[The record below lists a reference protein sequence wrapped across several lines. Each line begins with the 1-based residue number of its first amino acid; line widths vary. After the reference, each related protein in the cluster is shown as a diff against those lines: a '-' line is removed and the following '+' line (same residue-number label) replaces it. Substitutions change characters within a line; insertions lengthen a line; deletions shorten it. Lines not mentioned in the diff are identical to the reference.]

1 LYCIVYNM
9 GIIEITPTIGID
21 ENEIQ
26 ENFLRSSGPGG
37 QNVNK
42 VSTMVQLRFDIAGSR
57 SLPDEVKNRLIS
69 LAGNR
74 VNEDGSLIIE
84 SQRFRSQKKNREDAF
99 VRLKALICRA
109 AEKPK
114 TRYLT
119 KPTIAS
125 QEQRL
130 ESKRQRSQ
138 TKKERGPLSIE
149 RE

>member
-1 LYCIVYNM
+1 M
-9 GIIEITPTIGID
+9 GMIEITSAIGID
-21 ENEIQ
+21 ENEIH
-26 ENFLRSSGPGG
+26 ESFLRSSGPGG

-74 VNEDGSLIIE
+74 VTEGGSLIIE
-84 SQRFRSQKKNREDAF
+84 SQRFRTQKKNREDAF
-99 VRLKALICRA
+99 ARLKALIRRA

-114 TRYLT
+114 TRHFT

-138 TKKERGPLSIE
+138 TKKERGPLRIE
-149 RE
+149 KE